1 MGVESWDPRP
11 APAQLSDTALAE
23 LLAAAGR
30 LDVAG
35 FGMDAEA
42 ANRLAP
48 LARHHDGGTGPD
60 WSAAAGNLDDDALM
74 ALIRLFTLAESELG
88 NWEAGDAS
96 PVIPLA
102 AELKR
107 RGSYPAEL
115 TGWIRANSRNRFL
128 PYGNLLKRL

>member
-1 MGVESWDPRP
+1 VGVETWDPRP
-11 APAQLSDTALAE
+11 AAPQLSDATVAQ

-30 LDVAG
+30 LDEAC
-35 FGMDAEA
+35 FGLDTEA
-42 ANRLAP
+42 ANRLAVF
-48 LARHHDGGTGPD
+48 ARHGDGGDGPD
-60 WSAAAGNLDDDALM
+60 WAVPARRLGDDELI
-74 ALIRLFTLAESELG
+74 ALIRLFTLAESTFG

-128 PYGNLLKRL
+128 PYGNLMKRL